1 MIILSTIVYAAA
13 TFSAGVVNAFAGG
26 GSFMTFPALL
36 LAGLDPRAA
45 NITSTV
51 ALYPTQITT
60 GYAGRSHAGG
70 TDSVPFRTMFII
82 SLAGGMVG
90 AILLLLT
97 PPAFFGKLVPWLILF
112 ATVMFAWGSFLKR
125 VEENRAMPHFGK
137 TGTLITQSLISVY
150 GGYFGGGIG
159 ILMLAALTVA
169 GMHLKKA
176 GATKNI
182 LAAAMNGSA
191 VLIFMFSKDVDWRL
205 AAIGIIASVLG
216 GQIGV
221 RMLHKV
227 NEKKLRYAIVAWG
240 AFLAAMMFLR
250 A

>member
-1 MIILSTIVYAAA
+1 
-13 TFSAGVVNAFAGG
+13 
-26 GSFMTFPALL
+26 
-36 LAGLDPRAA
+36 
-45 NITSTV
+45 
-51 ALYPTQITT
+51 
-60 GYAGRSHAGG
+60 
-70 TDSVPFRTMFII
+70 
-82 SLAGGMVG
+82 
-90 AILLLLT
+90 
-97 PPAFFGKLVPWLILF
+97 
-112 ATVMFAWGSFLKR
+112 MFAWGSFLKR
-125 VEENRAMPHFGK
+125 VEESRAMPHFGK
-137 TGTLITQSLISVY
+137 TGTLIAQSLISVY

-159 ILMLAALTVA
+159 NLMLAALTVA

-205 AAIGIIASVLG
+205 AGIGIIASVLG

-227 NEKKLRYAIVAWG
+227 NEKKLRYGIVAWG
-240 AFLAAMMFLR
+240 TFLAAMMFLR